1 MYGFDG
7 LKTRIE
13 ERKTV
18 MKNVEKNL
26 EILHNALIQIR
37 VSTGECD
44 RMARQCDSKQRILEE
59 KMIRVLGK
67 MESELSRSR
76 VVVTNESFIERLT
89 QLQRSVSLP
98 AYPMN
103 YYCIVFSFMKRR
115 VCAVVCQQSIMH

>member
-13 ERKTV
+13 EQKAV

-67 MESELSRSR
+67 RIGIIAFSS
-76 VVVTNESFIERLT
+76 
-89 QLQRSVSLP
+89 SL
-98 AYPMN
+98 
-103 YYCIVFSFMKRR
+103 
-115 VCAVVCQQSIMH
+115 

>member
-1 MYGFDG
+1 
-7 LKTRIE
+7 
-13 ERKTV
+13 

-26 EILHNALIQIR
+26 QILQNALIQIR

-44 RMARQCDSKQRILEE
+44 RMARQCDSKQRTLEE

-89 QLQRSVSLP
+89 QLQRAVSLP
-98 AYPMN
+98 AYP
-103 YYCIVFSFMKRR
+103 YGLL
-115 VCAVVCQQSIMH
+115 

>member
-13 ERKTV
+13 EQKAV

-59 KMIRVLGK
+59 NDSCIRKDGIGIIAF
-67 MESELSRSR
+67 SSRC
-76 VVVTNESFIERLT
+76 NE
-89 QLQRSVSLP
+89 
-98 AYPMN
+98 
-103 YYCIVFSFMKRR
+103 
-115 VCAVVCQQSIMH
+115 